1 MNWNNEIVMISGGSK
16 GIGYA
21 IAEQLGK
28 NGAKISICARDNHA
42 LEKAKETLANNG
54 ADVLTVTADITQEGD
69 VDRWFSET
77 ESTFGNP
84 TILCN
89 NAGTS
94 GFSPFLD
101 ITEEAWNHTLA
112 VNCRGVF
119 LCTKRALPN
128 MIAAKQGRIIMTS
141 SIASKYFRRDH
152 SLYFTSKWALNGFS
166 HSLAKEVHEHNIHVN
181 LLCPGMT
188 ETNFFE
194 TMGGR
199 PHAKE
204 NRYADPKTYGEIVEY
219 ICTLPDELDTLEI
232 CVLPNWQLKNFGI
245 RR

>member
-1 MNWNNEIVMISGGSK
+1 MNWQDEIIMISGGSK

-21 IAEQLGK
+21 MAERMGK
-28 NGAKISICARDNHA
+28 HGAKISICGRNQEA
-42 LEKAKETLANNG
+42 LNTAETKLTEQGIEVLAVN
-54 ADVLTVTADITQEGD
+54 ADVSREKD
-69 VDRWFSET
+69 VDGWFNQT
-77 ESTFGNP
+77 ESQFGNP

-94 GFSPFLD
+94 GIGSLMD
-101 ITEEAWNHTLA
+101 IKEEAWDHTMA

-128 MIAAKQGRIIMTS
+128 MIAAKRGRIVMTS

-152 SLYFTSKWALNGFS
+152 SLYFASKWALNGFS
-166 HSLAKEVHEHNIHVN
+166 HCLAKEVNEHNIHVH
-181 LLCPGMT
+181 LICPGMT
-188 ETNFFE
+188 ETNFFD

-199 PHAKE
+199 PHPE
-204 NRYADPKTYGEIVEY
+204 DHWYAEPETYAELAEY
-219 ICTLPDELDTLEI
+219 VCSLPEQLDTLEI
-232 CVLPNWQLKNFGI
+232 CVLPEWQVKNFGI

>member
-1 MNWNNEIVMISGGSK
+1 MNWTNEIVMISGGSK
-16 GIGYA
+16 GIGFA
-21 IAEQLGK
+21 IAERLGK
-28 NGAKISICARDNHA
+28 LGAKISLCARNEEA
-42 LEKAKETLANNG
+42 LNKAKDSLISSEVNVLA
-54 ADVLTVTADITQEGD
+54 VTANITEEED
-69 VDRWFSET
+69 VDRWFTET

-84 TILCN
+84 SILCN

-94 GFSPFLD
+94 GFNPFMQ
-101 ITEEAWNHTLA
+101 ITEEAWDNTLA
-112 VNCRGVF
+112 VNCKGVF

-128 MIAAKQGRIIMTS
+128 MIAAKKGRIVMTS
-141 SIASKYFRRDH
+141 SIASKYFRREH

-166 HSLAKEVHEHNIHVN
+166 HCLAKEVHEHNIHVN

-199 PHAKE
+199 PHPE
-204 NRYADPKTYGEIVEY
+204 DRWYADPKIYGEIVEY
-219 ICTLPDELDTLEI
+219 ICIIPDEMDTLEI
-232 CVLPNWQLKNFGI
+232 CVMPNWQIKNFGI